1 MDILQPRNLI
11 AAGGAFAVFVGGLAL
26 PIHSVVLDLAVSGA
40 LAAAAGVGLR
50 MVMPQGEAIQLPR
63 SGASPVDHSRL
74 ISEIAQGSG
83 VPQEEVIA
91 AIQMG
96 QDKLRQIRSH
106 AAEIRNPNVA
116 NRIRSILLI
125 GDKIIEDFKQDP
137 RDVRLARQWLN
148 SYLDQAIDVVR
159 DYARLSRNAAG
170 QADVQHQLSKFGET
184 LDDLD
189 TLFKKQLEALLSNDA
204 VNFEVNNKV
213 FRDTLKEGL

>member
-1 MDILQPRNLI
+1 MDILQPRNLV
-11 AAGGAFAVFVGGLAL
+11 AVGGAAVVFVGGLAL
-26 PIHSVVLDLAVSGA
+26 PIHSAVLDLVVSGA
-40 LAAAAGVGLR
+40 LAAAAGVGFRL
-50 MVMPQGEAIQLPR
+50 VMPEGERIQLPQ
-63 SGASPVDHSRL
+63 SNKSPVDHDKL
-74 ISEIAQGSG
+74 IREIAQGSG
-83 VPQEEVIA
+83 VPDEEVVA
-91 AIQMG
+91 AIRMG

-125 GDKIIEDFKQDP
+125 GDQILEDFKQDP

-148 SYLDQAIDVVR
+148 SYLDQTIDVVR

-189 TLFKKQLEALLSNDA
+189 GLFKKQLAALLENDA
-204 VNFEVNNKV
+204 INFEVNTKV